1 MQLRLGF
8 PEQVVQAALSWEDIT
23 ETTRAE
29 IVEKL
34 ARLIVKA
41 VAPSERK
48 EEATH
53 D

>member
-8 PEQVVQAALSWEDIT
+8 PEQVVQEALSWEDIT

-34 ARLIVKA
+34 AGLIVKA
-41 VAPSERK
+41 VAPSRRI
-48 EEATH
+48 EEESH